1 MIRPTRNNSYSSLA
15 SLNSHALVP
24 LHSHLLH
31 HPAPPILPGD
41 YISKLNHKNSNVMLS
56 DEDSEIET
64 SLPPPSRTI
73 LKPVFRVKKDQY
85 PDPSLKIDFKFKYK
99 DQIPPNPS
107 STSLPVLAVMSSP
120 YSGSV
125 VTSPVVASPVIASQP
140 HASATSQTPIAAN
153 IDSIPSPLSLNNTNK
168 PHDLGDNGE
177 HSKIVLKKNKL
188 VPSSIQKLYLK
199 KIYSK
204 DLQIEMAGN
213 MITSPV
219 ASPSSY
225 PFPETPASS
234 KKPSLGPLSPPAPH
248 SSTIIDQNKL
258 INDLNRKWNKSIVN
272 SELPDRLKKSTLP
285 VLLPNTVP
293 SRKRSR
299 GFSFSEEDGDVYDD
313 EDFTVYDSYDFY
325 NKAFTTSYD
334 LNNKNNNEEESGYI
348 PDHRYNRNIQNQQND
363 NPNSYSINT
372 GSHSIDTGSHSI
384 NTASHTI
391 ISGSHT
397 INPSINTSNNH
408 NNINSTNISNP
419 LNSTNHNDHEI
430 TQNKYTTR
438 HTQNPHHQK
447 K

>member
-15 SLNSHALVP
+15 SLNSHASVP

-31 HPAPPILPGD
+31 HPAPPVLPGD

-85 PDPSLKIDFKFKYK
+85 PYPSLKIDFKFKYK
-99 DQIPPNPS
+99 DQTPPNPS

-125 VTSPVVASPVIASQP
+125 VTSPVVTSPVVTSPVVASQP
-140 HASATSQTPIAAN
+140 HATTTSQTPIAAN

-213 MITSPV
+213 IITSPV

-348 PDHRYNRNIQNQQND
+348 PDHRYCRNIQNRHND
-363 NPNSYSINT
+363 SPGSYGINT
-372 GSHSIDTGSHSI
+372 GS
-384 NTASHTI
+384 TI
-391 ISGSHT
+391 INPS

-408 NNINSTNISNP
+408 NNINTTNISNP
-419 LNSTNHNDHEI
+419 LNCTNHNDNEI